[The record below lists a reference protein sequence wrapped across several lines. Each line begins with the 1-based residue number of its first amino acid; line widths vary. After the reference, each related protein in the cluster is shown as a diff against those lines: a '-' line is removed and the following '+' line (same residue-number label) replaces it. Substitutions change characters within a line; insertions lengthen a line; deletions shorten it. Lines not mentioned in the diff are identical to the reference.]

1 MEDKRNETPKPHRIT
16 VSNREEILIS
26 GVEDVESFDERE
38 IILFTSEGNLI
49 LEGEDFKINKLS
61 VESGDMEI
69 SGFLNSMRY
78 NESVKSGGSFW
89 GKIFK

>member
-1 MEDKRNETPKPHRIT
+1 MEEKRNDSPKPHKIT
-16 VSNREEILIS
+16 MSDREDIFIS

-38 IILFTSEGNLI
+38 IILLTSEGNLI

-78 NESVKSGGSFW
+78 NESVKNGGGFW

>member
-1 MEDKRNETPKPHRIT
+1 MEEKRNDISKPHKIT
-16 VSNREEILIS
+16 MSDREDIFIS

-38 IILFTSEGNLI
+38 IILLTSEGNLI

-78 NESVKSGGSFW
+78 NESVKNGGGFW